1 LNSQHSFLAGGDE
14 MGALMREHDWRRHPL
29 GTPDTWPSTL
39 KTLLRLLLSSN
50 HPMFIWWGED
60 LIQFYNDAYRQS
72 LGPERHPQ
80 ALGQPGRECWAEAWH
95 LIGPDIERVM
105 AGGSTWHEDRLVP
118 LTRNGV
124 RDNIWWTYGYSP
136 IEDEGGIRG
145 VLVICKE
152 VTEEHLLRER
162 LEQTNHALI
171 ETMDEGFCL
180 IDMVRDE
187 NGRAVD
193 YEFVEVNRAFSQQTG
208 LRDCVGRRA
217 RELVPQLEQRWID
230 IYDEIA
236 VTGEARRFV
245 EGSAAMGRWFSV
257 YARRIAH
264 PNGRRVALLF
274 ADITERMLT
283 EQALRDSEAKFRTIA
298 DAMPQ
303 MIWSATPDG
312 RFDYANEGWRG
323 FAGVAPETL
332 HGAGWKALADPAEL
346 PALHKAWFASQDGG
360 APFEIEHHARHHSGE
375 WRWVLTRALPVRDEE
390 GRILRWMGTMT
401 DIHEQ
406 KTISEEL
413 RLANSRKDEFLA
425 MLAHELR
432 NPLAP
437 IRTGLDILRIRS
449 GDAQATQRATDIME
463 RQLRQMVRL
472 VDDLLDV
479 SRINTGKFAIKM
491 GRVELKAV
499 VNDALE
505 VVRSYIELHGHE
517 LVLDL
522 PDRPVFLHGDATRLA
537 QILSNL
543 LNNAAKYT
551 NRGGRVTL
559 SGHVEDKTLVLE
571 VLDTGIGLAP
581 EMLDSVFD
589 MFVQVDSTLERTN
602 AGLGVG
608 LSLARK
614 LVELHGGTITARS
627 EGLGRGSCFSVRL
640 PIVVEPEPLSK
651 PTPAAFISTETY
663 RILLADDNVDFVN
676 SIGALLTAMGHS
688 VVITHN
694 GPDAL
699 AAAARLCPDYAFL
712 DIGLPQM
719 SGYDLARGIRKL
731 SCGAMTALIAVTG
744 WGQEKDRQLAFEA
757 GFDHHMVKPVRFE
770 QIEEILGNRSI
781 IKKLRT

>member
-1 LNSQHSFLAGGDE
+1 MNAHDTGSVRSKLIKMAVFTTLAALLSASIAMLVLDLRTFQRLWIDDLSTQADIMASVTAPALAFSDARTAQQQLAVLRARPQILAG
-14 MGALMREHDWRRHPL
+14 AVFTAS
-29 GTPDTWPSTL
+29 GTRFASYV
-39 KTLLRLLLSSN
+39 K
-50 HPMFIWWGED
+50 
-60 LIQFYNDAYRQS
+60 
-72 LGPERHPQ
+72 
-80 ALGQPGRECWAEAWH
+80 
-95 LIGPDIERVM
+95 
-105 AGGSTWHEDRLVP
+105 AG
-118 LTRNGV
+118 
-124 RDNIWWTYGYSP
+124 
-136 IEDEGGIRG
+136 
-145 VLVICKE
+145 
-152 VTEEHLLRER
+152 
-162 LEQTNHALI
+162 
-171 ETMDEGFCL
+171 
-180 IDMVRDE
+180 
-187 NGRAVD
+187 
-193 YEFVEVNRAFSQQTG
+193 
-208 LRDCVGRRA
+208 
-217 RELVPQLEQRWID
+217 
-230 IYDEIA
+230 
-236 VTGEARRFV
+236 
-245 EGSAAMGRWFSV
+245 
-257 YARRIAH
+257 
-264 PNGRRVALLF
+264 
-274 ADITERMLT
+274 T
-283 EQALRDSEAKFRTIA
+283 EQALPARPRPAGYRIERGGLEVWHNIVENGELVGTVYLRSRYGLVDRLLNYGAILGGVMLGALVIAGLVASRLQAAITRPLEAVTNVARQVMQRRDFTLRVPGNDSGEIGVLVEAFNDMLAEIGRRA
-298 DAMPQ
+298 DALQ
-303 MIWSATPDG
+303 A
-312 RFDYANEGWRG
+312 ANRTLEHEMDVRQK
-323 FAGVAPETL
+323 AEEALIVA
-332 HGAGWKALADPAEL
+332 D
-346 PALHKAWFASQDGG
+346 
-360 APFEIEHHARHHSGE
+360 R
-375 WRWVLTRALPVRDEE
+375 
-390 GRILRWMGTMT
+390 
-401 DIHEQ
+401 
-406 KTISEEL
+406 
-413 RLANSRKDEFLA
+413 RKDEFLA
-425 MLAHELR
+425 TLAHELR

-522 PDRPVFLHGDATRLA
+522 PNRPVFLHGDATRLA

-559 SGHVEDKTLVLE
+559 AGHVEEKTLVLE
-571 VLDTGIGLAP
+571 VLDTGIGIAP
-581 EMLDSVFD
+581 EMLDSVFE

-627 EGLGRGSCFSVRL
+627 EGIGRGSCFTVRL
-640 PIVVEPEPLSK
+640 PIVVEPELPTK

-699 AAAARLCPDYAFL
+699 AAAARFCPDYAFL